1 MYKNFCMNISSALVG
16 KKMLFSLAFLAT
28 TALLSWPGMVQA
40 GPATQEPGVFE
51 AQKYEVINHY
61 QATGTIRPWQE
72 PVISAQVQARIQ
84 EILVSPG
91 DRVESGDLL
100 VRLNQEEF
108 KSRLKQAR
116 LDLEA
121 SKSSIKRIRREIAAA
136 KARLDEAEPQFQRIK
151 KLRERDVA
159 TQQELDQARSNY
171 FQARAGHEQALMSLQ
186 EALSSRD
193 ALQEK
198 INELKVVLDYTR
210 IRAPATAQVVRRMA
224 DPGDLATP
232 DKPLLRLQSRHMLHM
247 EARVPERLMSALS
260 PGDDFEIQVDALD
273 EILTG
278 SIVEMDPAGDE
289 DARSFMVRLGME
301 SATKDLYP
309 GMFARM
315 LIPVETEEILMIPEE
330 AVRMIGQLETVQ
342 VINDLQTQ
350 TRHVRLGRTLNGRV
364 EVLSGLSAGEKVKLQ
379 HLNP

>member
-1 MYKNFCMNISSALVG
+1 MYKDLCMKIFSALIG
-16 KKMLFSLAFLAT
+16 KKMLFSLAFLAA
-28 TALLSWPGMVQA
+28 TAPLSWPGMVQSVS
-40 GPATQEPGVFE
+40 ATQETGVFE
-51 AQKYEVINHY
+51 TRKFEVVNHY

-91 DRVESGDLL
+91 DRVEAGHLL

-121 SKSSIKRIRREIAAA
+121 SRSSIQRIRREIAAA
-136 KARLDEAEPQFQRIK
+136 RARLDEAEPQFQRIK

-186 EALSSRD
+186 EAISSRK

-198 INELKVVLDYTR
+198 INELLVVLDYTR
-210 IRAPATAQVVRRMA
+210 IRAPARAQVVQKLA

-232 DKPLLRLQSRHMLHM
+232 GKPLLRLQSRHMLRM
-247 EARVPERLMSALS
+247 EARVPERLMSFLS
-260 PGDDFEIQVDALD
+260 LGDEFEIQVDALD

-289 DARSFMVRLGME
+289 DARSFLVRLGLE

-315 LIPVETEEILMIPEE
+315 LIPVETEEVLMIPQE

-342 VINDLQTQ
+342 VIRDRQTQ
-350 TRHVRLGRTLNGRV
+350 TRHVRLGRTLSGRV